1 MPNYLFSVLQTL
13 SSPFSCFGCPA
24 NEEAVPPEAIVVGT
38 PGMMNYSKSLDALT
52 RDPIEDVSTH
62 DQDLRLGEFFME
74 PEDETIPMN
83 QIPEINTSQEKKDDR
98 QLIVWPPR
106 KHQDPF
112 IAMMAAQ
119 WEAKMSGIEI
129 DNSHLIIISRQRI
142 DQLKRELF
150 RECRLGLLEEF

>member
-1 MPNYLFSVLQTL
+1 MQNYLFSVLQTL

-24 NEEAVPPEAIVVGT
+24 NEEAVPSVNNVVGT
-38 PGMMNYSKSLDALT
+38 PEIMNYSKSLDALT
-52 RDPIEDVSTH
+52 QDPLQEVSTH
-62 DQDLRLGEFFME
+62 DQDLRLDEFFME

-83 QIPEINTSQEKKDDR
+83 QIPETNASQEKKNDR

-129 DNSHLIIISRQRI
+129 DNSHLITISRQRI
-142 DQLKRELF
+142 DQLKRQLF